1 MKEIS
6 ATMEKDLSICIIR
19 YTYEQRMLRST
30 VMILKARDAIG
41 NIRNTVCNLLN

>member
-19 YTYEQRMLRST
+19 YTYEQRMLR
-30 VMILKARDAIG
+30 VYCDPL
-41 NIRNTVCNLLN
+41 